1 MQLKHVKI
9 FNFIIYIY
17 LFIIISLLQYMTKV
31 FSDFLLNCS
40 FLKKLKKLERE
51 KFSYLHRFMS
61 YFYIYFNYDLLT
73 NFQNV

>member
-31 FSDFLLNCS
+31 FSDFFIEL
-40 FLKKLKKLERE
+40 FIFEKIKKIRER
-51 KFSYLHRFMS
+51 KIL
-61 YFYIYFNYDLLT
+61 ILA
-73 NFQNV
+73 